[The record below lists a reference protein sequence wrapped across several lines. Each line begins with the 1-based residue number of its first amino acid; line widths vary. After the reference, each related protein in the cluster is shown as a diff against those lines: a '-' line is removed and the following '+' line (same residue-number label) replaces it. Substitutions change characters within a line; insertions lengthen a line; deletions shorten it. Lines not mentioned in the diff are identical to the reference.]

1 MNNKRAKTCIDCGN
15 KLLLPES
22 DRNEVVVCEDCL
34 VRIKKQFWAS
44 LNIEMTDKK
53 PWMKKKEEYGV
64 T

>member
-15 KLLLPES
+15 KLLLES

-44 LNIEMTDKK
+44 ANIEMTDKK
-53 PWMKKKEEYGV
+53 PWMKKKMSID
-64 T
+64 